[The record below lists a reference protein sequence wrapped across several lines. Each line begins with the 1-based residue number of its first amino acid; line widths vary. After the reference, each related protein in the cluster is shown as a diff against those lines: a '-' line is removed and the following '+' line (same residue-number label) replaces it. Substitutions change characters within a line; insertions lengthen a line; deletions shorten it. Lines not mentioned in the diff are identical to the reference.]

1 MCLPAAAF
9 PYPIL
14 QSVIEKEMNNEDK
27 PLDTPENDTDKLIA
41 ILGLTNNIR
50 EAGYILPDG
59 RLLHLQRSNCFKRK
73 NHLDVLKLLPHFFGK
88 EHSIIDTDMI
98 AFMAKEQLVRF
109 CIDGKI
115 HTAVKPTSEQLRKIY
130 SVLAYRSN
138 PFEIILSNA
147 SGMTLA
153 QHTVSGPNM
162 STLVNIFKDYA
173 PEAQGRFSE
182 DEFCIEQNEKFF
194 NLIFRP
200 TMKNVGRINKK
211 SKMIKMNPLF
221 KAATPLF
228 MRLIQ
233 QAEEELEE

>member
-1 MCLPAAAF
+1 MDN
-9 PYPIL
+9 
-14 QSVIEKEMNNEDK
+14 ENNL
-27 PLDTPENDTDKLIA
+27 LDIPENDTEKLIA
-41 ILGLTNNIR
+41 ILGLTNNIH

-73 NHLDVLKLLPHFFGK
+73 NHLDVLKLLPNFFGK

-147 SGMTLA
+147 AGMTLA

-162 STLVNIFKDYA
+162 STLVNIFKAYA
-173 PEAQGRFSE
+173 PEAQGQFSE
-182 DEFCIEQNEKFF
+182 DEFCVEQDEKFF

-200 TMKNVGRINKK
+200 AMKNVGRINKK
-211 SKMIKMNPLF
+211 SKMIKMDPLF

-228 MRLIQ
+228 MTLIQ
-233 QAEEELEE
+233 QAENELEE

>member
-1 MCLPAAAF
+1 MD
-9 PYPIL
+9 
-14 QSVIEKEMNNEDK
+14 NENK
-27 PLDTPENDTDKLIA
+27 LLDIPENDMDKLIA
-41 ILGLTNNIR
+41 ILGLTNNIH

-73 NHLDVLKLLPHFFGK
+73 NHLDVLKLLPNFFGK

-115 HTAVKPTSEQLRKIY
+115 HTAVKPTSVQLRKIY
-130 SVLAYRSN
+130 SILAYRSN

-147 SGMTLA
+147 AGMTLA

-162 STLVNIFKDYA
+162 SMLVNIFNAYA
-173 PEAQGRFSE
+173 PEEQGHFSE
-182 DEFCIEQNEKFF
+182 DEFCVEQDEKFF

-200 TMKNVGRINKK
+200 AMKNVGRINKK
-211 SKMIKMNPLF
+211 SKMIKMDPLF
-221 KAATPLF
+221 KAATSLF
-228 MRLIQ
+228 MTLIQ
-233 QAEEELEE
+233 QAENESQE